1 MSEKPGWKKI
11 PPAGLIVKA
20 GNAREYNTGDWRTQK
35 PIIDRE
41 LCTDCLTCWVNCPDS
56 SIIVEDGKFKEFDYG
71 HCKGCAICVGV
82 CPKKA
87 ISMESER

>member
-11 PPAGLIVKA
+11 PVAGLIVDA
-20 GNAREYNTGDWRTQK
+20 GNAREYKTGDWRTQR
-35 PIIDRE
+35 PVIDRD
-41 LCTDCLTCWVNCPDS
+41 LCTNCLTCWVNCPDS
-56 SIIVEDGKFKEFDYG
+56 SIIVEDGKFKEFDYD

-87 ISMESER
+87 ISMVSER

>member
-11 PPAGLIVKA
+11 PPAGLIVRA
-20 GNAREYNTGDWRTQK
+20 GNAREYKTGDWRTQK
-35 PIIDRE
+35 PIIDQD

-56 SIIVEDGKFKEFDYG
+56 SIVVEDGKFKEFDYD